1 MLLLIDS
8 TSDFVNH
15 VAQCYLQNCPQVRLI
30 SRIEPTPF
38 YIWLIEKTY
47 WPFSCTEFTHSSS
60 SFVATFFI
68 TYYFLHISVFHSY
81 SSKACYETINYLS
94 CSIHIFLLLRQ
105 NIPICRAS
113 YVLEQSYYFS
123 VKWEIGHIC
132 RKLWT
137 YFCHR
142 NCVNVSKK
150 KHNTTKKAATFAT
163 VVVQHKSMASI
174 F

>member
-1 MLLLIDS
+1 MLPAKLPTSTFDFKNWTHPFVIFGFLKKHIGLFLVQNLPIHHHRSLL
-8 TSDFVNH
+8 F
-15 VAQCYLQNCPQVRLI
+15 I
-30 SRIEPTPF
+30 S
-38 YIWLIEKTY
+38 
-47 WPFSCTEFTHSSS
+47 
-60 SFVATFFI
+60 
-68 TYYFLHISVFHSY
+68 YYFIHISVFHSY

>member
-1 MLLLIDS
+1 MLLSATCKTALKYVWFQELNPPLFI
-8 TSDFVNH
+8 FGFLKKHIGLFLV
-15 VAQCYLQNCPQVRLI
+15 QNLPIHHHRSL
-30 SRIEPTPF
+30 
-38 YIWLIEKTY
+38 L
-47 WPFSCTEFTHSSS
+47 
-60 SFVATFFI
+60 FI
-68 TYYFLHISVFHSY
+68 TYYFIHISVFHSY

-94 CSIHIFLLLRQ
+94 CSIHIKFSSLFHLLRQ
-105 NIPICRAS
+105 NIPICRAW